1 MRDYYPVTAATP
13 HLPVPPACSS
23 WTVFNPVTKERITFI
38 ETSADTDGERVTIE
52 LELPAKGAVPG
63 THVHPEQYE
72 TFHVVS
78 GEMKFRY
85 GRRKIIA
92 GPGETVVV
100 PPGKVHNFATHGEED
115 VVVRVV
121 IEPALDMEELFATA
135 VALAEEGNVDR
146 KGMPKPLHLA
156 LFVERFK
163 REAAAPFPPAAVVH
177 AIFTPL
183 RAIARRRGYGQR
195 YGIAPKRRGPRNEV
209 VPA

>member
-1 MRDYYPVTAATP
+1 MATAGQ
-13 HLPVPPACSS
+13 
-23 WTVFNPVTKERITFI
+23 TVFNPVTKERITFL
-38 ETSADTDGERVTIE
+38 ETSADTNGERVTVR

-72 TFHVVS
+72 TFHVES
-78 GEMKFRY
+78 GRMRFRY
-85 GRRKIIA
+85 GLTKIVA

-100 PPGKVHNFATHGEED
+100 PPGVVHDFRTEGEED

-135 VALAEEGNVDR
+135 VALAEEGLVDR
-146 KGMPKPLHLA
+146 KGMPKPVHLA
-156 LFVERFK
+156 LFAERFK

-177 AIFTPL
+177 VLLAPL
-183 RAIARRRGYGQR
+183 RAYGRRAGHAER
-195 YGIAPKRRGPRNEV
+195 YGIPGRRPRRPNRV

>member
-1 MRDYYPVTAATP
+1 MATAGQTI
-13 HLPVPPACSS
+13 C
-23 WTVFNPVTKERITFI
+23 NPVTKERITFI
-38 ETSADTDGERVTIE
+38 ETSADTNGERVTIE

-78 GEMKFRY
+78 GRMRFRCGMKT
-85 GRRKIIA
+85 IIA

-163 REAAAPFPPAAVVH
+163 REAAAPFPPAAVVQ

-183 RAIARRRGYGQR
+183 RAIARRRGYGER
-195 YGIAPKRRGPRNEV
+195 YGIPATKQGPRNTV